1 MQGEGL
7 LTLATR
13 CLVAAFCSWGES
25 LVGSRGSIRTLG
37 PYYKRGQASTLQ
49 NGSSGLDSLFSGNE
63 PGNSSLHNGIE
74 SYPQLDSFVDLT
86 HSIFGNGGDI
96 EVFLNSTGSL
106 CGG

>member
-1 MQGEGL
+1 MQGESSL
-7 LTLATR
+7 YLAER
-13 CLVAAFCSWGES
+13 F
-25 LVGSRGSIRTLG
+25 
-37 PYYKRGQASTLQ
+37 KR
-49 NGSSGLDSLFSGNE
+49 SLFSGNE

-96 EVFLNSTGSL
+96 EVFLHSTGSL